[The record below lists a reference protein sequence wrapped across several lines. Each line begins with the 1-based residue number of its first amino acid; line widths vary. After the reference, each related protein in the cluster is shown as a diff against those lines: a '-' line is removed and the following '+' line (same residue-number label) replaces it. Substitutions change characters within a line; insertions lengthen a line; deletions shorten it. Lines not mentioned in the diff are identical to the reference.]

1 MFKIDNLAEFDRLY
15 EKLYESPSTVFIYAV
30 LAEMTRMLDRD
41 QNYRDDFTSGDA
53 AAVYTFI
60 ADKYL
65 YLGHYTLAE
74 KYYDK
79 ALTLCD
85 QAKQEEYFIEI
96 CTGLFEIYD
105 KLKRREEEKQLSAKI
120 KAVMPS
126 ALDDIKYQGSMYK
139 YSRKEDPVEYT
150 EKYLDILIELETKI
164 GEAVKDT
171 YPGRGFCH
179 RYWRVKEE
187 ILKKDYGIKWKSPAK
202 MNPGV
207 MFD

>member
-1 MFKIDNLAEFDRLY
+1 MFKSDNFADLDWLY
-15 EKLYESPSTVFIYAV
+15 EKLYESPSTVFVYAV

-41 QNYRDDFTSGDA
+41 HNFRDDFTSSDA
-53 AAVYTFI
+53 AEAYAFI

-65 YLGHYTLAE
+65 DLGHYTLAE

-85 QAKQEEYFIEI
+85 PAKQEEYFKEI
-96 CTGLFEIYD
+96 CTGLFEIYG
-105 KLKRREEEKQLSAKI
+105 KLKRREEKKQLSAKI

-126 ALDDIKYQGSMYK
+126 ALEDIKYQGNMYK
-139 YSRKEDPVEYT
+139 YSMKEDPVEYT

-164 GEAVKDT
+164 GDELKGIFR
-171 YPGRGFCH
+171 GRGFCH
-179 RYWRVKEE
+179 RYWRVKKE

-207 MFD
+207 RFD